1 MFRFNSCISFGVC
14 RVEEA
19 RACSIRWLDSVQL
32 PFVCGVPCGPRAS
45 YRPLSTTPLTAQL
58 RCTPPVAG
66 PPVALWHL
74 TVALAF
80 PDRQKRGLEHSGRS
94 KPHPAASPRL
104 RRLPD
109 LTSGPATCDLPSSP
123 AKTAG
128 TQQWTSAQA
137 PPAYQQPGLPIR
149 LPNPQLQTIKTPN
162 SNVSTIPPP
171 AADRPVDLP
180 PLPLR
185 RSPTASLAT
194 RRSTCLSSCPV
205 VRRRLPPPLFPTL
218 SPSLG
223 PATLPS
229 PTPTGDRPTALC
241 CFSVATIEIASCQTL
256 RLNTAPSLHLDID
269 ANPRPSVCRLRSA
282 PRPRSRD
289 HSCVDA
295 RLGAPHPGL
304 INSIRRPP
312 SSLRSAGDASVNL

>member
-1 MFRFNSCISFGVC
+1 MCPVDLEPPIALSPRLHSPPSSVARLQLLGLLWLCGIS
-14 RVEEA
+14 
-19 RACSIRWLDSVQL
+19 
-32 PFVCGVPCGPRAS
+32 
-45 YRPLSTTPLTAQL
+45 
-58 RCTPPVAG
+58 
-66 PPVALWHL
+66 
-74 TVALAF
+74 VALAF
-80 PDRQKRGLEHSGRS
+80 PDRQKRGLEHSERS

-162 SNVSTIPPP
+162 GNVSTIPPP

-218 SPSLG
+218 SPSL
-223 PATLPS
+223 
-229 PTPTGDRPTALC
+229 D
-241 CFSVATIEIASCQTL
+241 
-256 RLNTAPSLHLDID
+256 
-269 ANPRPSVCRLRSA
+269 PRPCRLQHPPAIGPQPCAVSA
-282 PRPRSRD
+282 SRQSRLPLARPCD
-289 HSCVDA
+289 
-295 RLGAPHPGL
+295 
-304 INSIRRPP
+304 
-312 SSLRSAGDASVNL
+312 

>member
-32 PFVCGVPCGPRAS
+32 PFVCRVPCGPRAS

-80 PDRQKRGLEHSGRS
+80 PDRQKRGLEHSERP

-137 PPAYQQPGLPIR
+137 PPATTWATYPSSQSSTANHQNTKRQR
-149 LPNPQLQTIKTPN
+149 LDNSTP
-162 SNVSTIPPP
+162 
-171 AADRPVDLP
+171 
-180 PLPLR
+180 
-185 RSPTASLAT
+185 
-194 RRSTCLSSCPV
+194 
-205 VRRRLPPPLFPTL
+205 RRRPP
-218 SPSLG
+218 
-223 PATLPS
+223 
-229 PTPTGDRPTALC
+229 
-241 CFSVATIEIASCQTL
+241 
-256 RLNTAPSLHLDID
+256 
-269 ANPRPSVCRLRSA
+269 
-282 PRPRSRD
+282 
-289 HSCVDA
+289 
-295 RLGAPHPGL
+295 
-304 INSIRRPP
+304 RRPP
-312 SSLRSAGDASVNL
+312 SPTIATVPDRVSRYPPIHLPFQLSCRAPPPPTPSVSDPLSLFGTRDLAVSNTHRRSAHSPVLFQRRDNRDCLLPDPAIEHRTVFASRH

>member
-32 PFVCGVPCGPRAS
+32 PFLCRVPCGPRAS

-80 PDRQKRGLEHSGRS
+80 PDRQKRGLEHSERS

-162 SNVSTIPPP
+162 GNVSTIPPP
-171 AADRPVDLP
+171 
-180 PLPLR
+180 
-185 RSPTASLAT
+185 
-194 RRSTCLSSCPV
+194 
-205 VRRRLPPPLFPTL
+205 RRRPP
-218 SPSLG
+218 
-223 PATLPS
+223 
-229 PTPTGDRPTALC
+229 
-241 CFSVATIEIASCQTL
+241 
-256 RLNTAPSLHLDID
+256 
-269 ANPRPSVCRLRSA
+269 
-282 PRPRSRD
+282 
-289 HSCVDA
+289 
-295 RLGAPHPGL
+295 
-304 INSIRRPP
+304 RRPP
-312 SSLRSAGDASVNL
+312 SPTIATVPDRVSRYPPIHLPFQLSCRAPPPPTPSVSDPLSLFGTRDLAVSNTHRRSAHSPVLFQCRDNRDCLLPDPAIEHRTVFASRH